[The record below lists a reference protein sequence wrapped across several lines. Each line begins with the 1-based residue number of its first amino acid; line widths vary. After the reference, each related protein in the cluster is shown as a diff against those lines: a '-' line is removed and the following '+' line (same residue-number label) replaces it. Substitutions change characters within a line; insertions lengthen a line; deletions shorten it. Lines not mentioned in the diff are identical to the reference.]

1 MIVLRLHNPLV
12 PSESRLQLNLLQL
25 GANHKILTSTVN
37 VKGPTSAA
45 YRPPLATSTL
55 LN

>member
-1 MIVLRLHNPLV
+1 MIVLRLHNSLV
-12 PSESRLQLNLLQL
+12 PSISRIQLNLLQL
-25 GANHKILTSTVN
+25 GANHKNLISTVN

-45 YRPPLATSTL
+45 YRPPLANSTL